1 MRAQGESG
9 APRAAALQIFRAV
22 SKTRN
27 DPRRRIPLAGR
38 AAAATCDEAE
48 ARKTGTETEIRDT
61 GYHTAGHVVSV
72 SRVKAAYEHFQTHSQ
87 PPHQTLANGTQMAA
101 AEAQMFSWEEL
112 KSYVSDI
119 ISMYESTDKEYKTLS
134 GLKQLKADIHALTN
148 SAELDV
154 KRLLVGG

>member
-1 MRAQGESG
+1 
-9 APRAAALQIFRAV
+9 
-22 SKTRN
+22 
-27 DPRRRIPLAGR
+27 
-38 AAAATCDEAE
+38 
-48 ARKTGTETEIRDT
+48 
-61 GYHTAGHVVSV
+61 
-72 SRVKAAYEHFQTHSQ
+72 
-87 PPHQTLANGTQMAA
+87 MAA